1 MVSSINGK
9 VVQMANST
17 ELGHLISNM
26 VDTIIDAG
34 WMDFAFVGVVRGGD
48 TLAHLMGAE
57 LSRRGLSVPDVYSI
71 DITLYRD
78 DLYSGLERPIL
89 THTNLP
95 LSVDGLRLVLVDDVL
110 FTGRTIRAAL
120 QEISDYG
127 RPEWV
132 RLAVLVDRGHREL
145 LIQADIVGQQ
155 MTASKVSKVEVSIH
169 HPLQAEEVFALMR
182 GNMTNLVCLP
192 KDVLGLRG
200 MSSEQLTLVLDTAR
214 ISNDFKTCCEK
225 GSNPR
230 GRTVVMAFFENS
242 TRTKISFEVAARFS
256 ADVISF
262 SASTSSSK
270 AGKHC
275 SILQEWMR
283 CYPMQW

>member
-1 MVSSINGK
+1 MVSSSNGK
-9 VVQMANST
+9 AVQMANST
-17 ELGHLISNM
+17 DLGHLISNM

-145 LIQADIVGQQ
+145 PIQADIVGQQ
-155 MTASKVSKVEVSIH
+155 MTVSKVSKVEVSIH
-169 HPLQAEEVFALMR
+169 HPLQAED
-182 GNMTNLVCLP
+182 GI
-192 KDVLGLRG
+192 
-200 MSSEQLTLVLDTAR
+200 R
-214 ISNDFKTCCEK
+214 IDE
-225 GSNPR
+225 GQY
-230 GRTVVMAFFENS
+230 
-242 TRTKISFEVAARFS
+242 
-256 ADVISF
+256 D
-262 SASTSSSK
+262 
-270 AGKHC
+270 
-275 SILQEWMR
+275 
-283 CYPMQW
+283 